1 MSKIYFSK
9 EHEWI
14 EVEDDLGTVG
24 ITLYAQEQLGDIVF
38 AEVTKL
44 KEKVLRNDD
53 VAVVESVKAASDIFA
68 PVSGTVIEWN
78 DLLDDAPETLNSDPT
93 KSGWVFKMTI
103 DAPEELQ
110 ELMDEAAYNKF
121 IEELKIVSE
130 RFTLERYSYG

>member
-93 KSGWVFKMTI
+93 SSGWVFKITI

-121 IEELKIVSE
+121 IAELK
-130 RFTLERYSYG
+130 

>member
-14 EVEDDLGTVG
+14 EVEDDLGIVG

-78 DLLDDAPETLNSDPT
+78 ELLDDAPETLNSDPT
-93 KSGWVFKMTI
+93 NLGWVFKITI

-110 ELMDEAAYNKF
+110 ELMDKAAYNKF
-121 IEELKIVSE
+121 IEELK
-130 RFTLERYSYG
+130 

>member
-68 PVSGTVIEWN
+68 PVSGTIIEWN

-93 KSGWVFKMTI
+93 KSGWVFKITI

-110 ELMDEAAYNKF
+110 ELMDEAEYNKF
-121 IEELKIVSE
+121 IEELK
-130 RFTLERYSYG
+130 

>member
-93 KSGWVFKMTI
+93 SSGWVFKITI

-121 IEELKIVSE
+121 IEELK
-130 RFTLERYSYG
+130 

>member
-24 ITLYAQEQLGDIVF
+24 IPLYAQEQLADIVF

-121 IEELKIVSE
+121 IEELK
-130 RFTLERYSYG
+130 

>member
-110 ELMDEAAYNKF
+110 ELMDEVAYNKF
-121 IEELKIVSE
+121 IEELI
-130 RFTLERYSYG
+130 

>member
-1 MSKIYFSK
+1 MSKVYFSK

-14 EVEDDLGTVG
+14 EVEGDLGTVG

-78 DLLDDAPETLNSDPT
+78 DLLDDSPETLNSDPT

-121 IEELKIVSE
+121 IEELK
-130 RFTLERYSYG
+130 

>member
-1 MSKIYFSK
+1 MSKVYFSK

-44 KEKVLRNDD
+44 KEKVVRNDD

-103 DAPEELQ
+103 DVPEELQ

-121 IEELKIVSE
+121 IEELK
-130 RFTLERYSYG
+130 

>member
-1 MSKIYFSK
+1 MSRVYFSK

-121 IEELKIVSE
+121 IEELK
-130 RFTLERYSYG
+130 

>member
-68 PVSGTVIEWN
+68 PVSGTIIEWN

-93 KSGWVFKMTI
+93 KSGWVFKITI

-110 ELMDEAAYNKF
+110 ELMDEAEYNEF
-121 IEELKIVSE
+121 IEELK
-130 RFTLERYSYG
+130 

>member
-1 MSKIYFSK
+1 MSKVYFSK

-14 EVEDDLGTVG
+14 EVEGDLGTVG
-24 ITLYAQEQLGDIVF
+24 ITLHAQEQLGDIVF

-121 IEELKIVSE
+121 IEELK
-130 RFTLERYSYG
+130 

>member
-14 EVEDDLGTVG
+14 EVDQEIGTVG
-24 ITLYAQEQLGDIVF
+24 ITPYAQEQLGDIVF

-44 KEKVLRNDD
+44 KEKVSRNDD

-78 DLLDDAPETLNSDPT
+78 DLLDTAPETLNSDPT
-93 KSGWVFKMTI
+93 KSGWVFKITV
-103 DAPEELQ
+103 DTPQELQ
-110 ELMDEAAYNKF
+110 ELMDEEAYKKF
-121 IEELKIVSE
+121 IEELK
-130 RFTLERYSYG
+130 

>member
-24 ITLYAQEQLGDIVF
+24 ITLYAQEKLGDIVF

-121 IEELKIVSE
+121 IEELK
-130 RFTLERYSYG
+130 

>member
-14 EVEDDLGTVG
+14 EVEGDLGTVG

-93 KSGWVFKMTI
+93 KSGWGSLW
-103 DAPEELQ
+103 PECSRPPGHQ
-110 ELMDEAAYNKF
+110 QSF
-121 IEELKIVSE
+121 
-130 RFTLERYSYG
+130 RYGCLH

>member
-1 MSKIYFSK
+1 MSKVYFSK

-14 EVEDDLGTVG
+14 EVEGDLGTVG
-24 ITLYAQEQLGDIVF
+24 ITLHAQEQLGDIVF

-53 VAVVESVKAASDIFA
+53 VAVVESVKAASDVFA

-121 IEELKIVSE
+121 IEELK
-130 RFTLERYSYG
+130 

>member
-93 KSGWVFKMTI
+93 KLGWVFKMTI

-121 IEELKIVSE
+121 IEELK
-130 RFTLERYSYG
+130 

>member
-44 KEKVLRNDD
+44 KEKVLRNED

-121 IEELKIVSE
+121 IEELK
-130 RFTLERYSYG
+130 

>member
-24 ITLYAQEQLGDIVF
+24 ITSYAQEQLGDIVF

-44 KEKVLRNDD
+44 KEKVSRNDD

-68 PVSGTVIEWN
+68 PVSGTVIQWN

-93 KSGWVFKMTI
+93 KSGWVFKITV

-110 ELMDEAAYNKF
+110 ELMDEEAYNKF
-121 IEELKIVSE
+121 IQELK
-130 RFTLERYSYG
+130 

>member
-1 MSKIYFSK
+1 MSQIYFSK

-14 EVEDDLGTVG
+14 EVDQEIGTVG
-24 ITLYAQEQLGDIVF
+24 ITQYAQEQLGDIVF

-44 KEKVLRNDD
+44 KEKVSRNED

-78 DLLDDAPETLNSDPT
+78 DLLDTSPETLNSDPT

-121 IEELKIVSE
+121 IEELK
-130 RFTLERYSYG
+130 

>member
-1 MSKIYFSK
+1 MSRIYFSK

-44 KEKVLRNDD
+44 KEKVVRNDD

-78 DLLDDAPETLNSDPT
+78 DLLADAPETLNSDPT
-93 KSGWVFKMTI
+93 KSGWVFKITI

-121 IEELKIVSE
+121 IEELK
-130 RFTLERYSYG
+130 

>member
-78 DLLDDAPETLNSDPT
+78 DWLDDAPETLNSEPT
-93 KSGWVFKMTI
+93 NSGWGFKITI
-103 DAPEELQ
+103 DAPDELQ

-121 IEELKIVSE
+121 IEELK
-130 RFTLERYSYG
+130 

>member
-1 MSKIYFSK
+1 MSRIYFSK

-78 DLLDDAPETLNSDPT
+78 DLLADAPETLNSDPT
-93 KSGWVFKMTI
+93 KSGWVFKITI

-110 ELMDEAAYNKF
+110 DLMDKAEYNKF
-121 IEELKIVSE
+121 IEELK
-130 RFTLERYSYG
+130 

>member
-14 EVEDDLGTVG
+14 EVEGDLGTVG

-121 IEELKIVSE
+121 IEALK
-130 RFTLERYSYG
+130 

>member
-14 EVEDDLGTVG
+14 AVEDDLGTVG

-110 ELMDEAAYNKF
+110 ELLDEAAYNKF
-121 IEELKIVSE
+121 IEELK
-130 RFTLERYSYG
+130 

>member
-14 EVEDDLGTVG
+14 EVEGDLGTVG

-110 ELMDEAAYNKF
+110 ELMDEAAYKKF
-121 IEELKIVSE
+121 IEELK
-130 RFTLERYSYG
+130 

>member
-44 KEKVLRNDD
+44 KEKVFRNDD

-121 IEELKIVSE
+121 IEELK
-130 RFTLERYSYG
+130 

>member
-1 MSKIYFSK
+1 MSKVYFSK

-14 EVEDDLGTVG
+14 EVKGDLGTVG

-121 IEELKIVSE
+121 IEELK
-130 RFTLERYSYG
+130 

>member
-1 MSKIYFSK
+1 MSKVYFSK

-14 EVEDDLGTVG
+14 EVEGDLGTVG

-103 DAPEELQ
+103 DAPEELE

-121 IEELKIVSE
+121 IEELK
-130 RFTLERYSYG
+130 

>member
-121 IEELKIVSE
+121 IEALK
-130 RFTLERYSYG
+130 

>member
-1 MSKIYFSK
+1 MSKTYFSK

-14 EVEDDLGTVG
+14 EVEGDLGTVG
-24 ITLYAQEQLGDIVF
+24 ITSYAQEQLGDIVF

-121 IEELKIVSE
+121 IEELK
-130 RFTLERYSYG
+130 

>member
-1 MSKIYFSK
+1 MSKVYFSK

-103 DAPEELQ
+103 DVPEELQ

-121 IEELKIVSE
+121 IEELK
-130 RFTLERYSYG
+130 

>member
-1 MSKIYFSK
+1 MSKVYFSK

-14 EVEDDLGTVG
+14 EVEGDLGTVG

-53 VAVVESVKAASDIFA
+53 VAVVESVKAASDVFA

-121 IEELKIVSE
+121 IEELK
-130 RFTLERYSYG
+130 

>member
-14 EVEDDLGTVG
+14 EVGDDLGTVG

-121 IEELKIVSE
+121 IEELK
-130 RFTLERYSYG
+130 

>member
-68 PVSGTVIEWN
+68 PVSGTAIEWN

-93 KSGWVFKMTI
+93 NSGWVFKITI
-103 DAPEELQ
+103 DSPEELQ

-121 IEELKIVSE
+121 IEELK
-130 RFTLERYSYG
+130 

>member
-14 EVEDDLGTVG
+14 EVEGDLGTVG

-53 VAVVESVKAASDIFA
+53 VAVVESVKAASDVFA

-121 IEELKIVSE
+121 IEEL
-130 RFTLERYSYG
+130 R